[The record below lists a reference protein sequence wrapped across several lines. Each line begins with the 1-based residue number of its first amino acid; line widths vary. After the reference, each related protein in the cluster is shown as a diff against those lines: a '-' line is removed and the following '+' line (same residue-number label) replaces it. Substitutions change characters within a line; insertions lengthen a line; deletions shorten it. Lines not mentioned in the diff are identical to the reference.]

1 MYRTVTALVVFLAAG
16 AAAFAQDV
24 REHEIGGRAMA
35 FHESTKRKV
44 RSFAGSAGAIQI
56 VQTIMSKVGLP
67 MNLDVRSAPDVP
79 NAEAL
84 VEDVAG
90 KQVRVILYNPVWI
103 NNLSQTLVSDW
114 ASTSIMA
121 HEIGHHLAGH
131 MDPAYANHTAELEAD
146 RFSGHILN
154 RLGATLEQAQLP
166 MAMASDEGASA
177 THPGRAERV
186 REVTR
191 GWNDAASGQGANVVK
206 SIEQPKAR
214 GTRVAMLIG
223 NSAYRS
229 LEPLKNPKNDVL
241 AVQRAFRKLGFS
253 TVTLY
258 DGTAQQIREA
268 IESFR
273 TDAEGADWA
282 VFYYAGTGI
291 EIDGTNYIVPIDVQS
306 VADAKNPDANMVPLQ
321 SAFDAVKSAKSVRL
335 VVSDACRVNPVQN
348 AGQTASIARPLN
360 VAEPPRGVVVAF
372 STRAGKEAFDGPDDI
387 SPYAAAVIDAF
398 LQPGMEIDK
407 AFRRINTIVAT
418 NTNGQQEPSLLG
430 DWADGDLLLDPQ

>member
-1 MYRTVTALVVFLAAG
+1 MCRIILSLVVFLAAT
-16 AAAFAQDV
+16 AAASAEDV

-35 FHESTKRKV
+35 FHETVKRKV

-84 VEDVAG
+84 VEEVSG

-114 ASTSIMA
+114 PSTSILA

-154 RLGATLEQAQLP
+154 RLGATLEQAQLA
-166 MAMASDEGASA
+166 MAMVSDDSASV

-186 REVTR
+186 REIAQ
-191 GWNDAASGQGANVVK
+191 GWNDAANGQGANVVK

-229 LEPLKNPKNDVL
+229 LAPLKNPKNDVL

-268 IESFR
+268 IENFR
-273 TDAEGADWA
+273 KDAEGADWA

-306 VADAKNPDANMVPLQ
+306 VADANSPDANLVGLQ
-321 SAFDAVKSAKSVRL
+321 SALDAVKSAKSVRL
-335 VVSDACRVNPVQN
+335 VISDACRINPFEN
-348 AGQTASIARPLN
+348 APQTASNPRRLQ
-360 VAEPPRGVVVAF
+360 VTEPPRGVVVAY
-372 STRAGKEAFDGPDDI
+372 STRAGKEALDGPNDI
-387 SPYAAAVIDAF
+387 SPYAAAVIETF

-407 AFRRINTIVAT
+407 AFRRINSLVAT
-418 NTNGQQEPSLLG
+418 NTNGQQEPSVLG
-430 DWADGDLLLDPQ
+430 DWPDDDLQLGSQ